1 LYEILETQLGA
12 AGWHK
17 GRNLEIDYRWGA
29 NDPARLVRNAEEL
42 VQSAPDVLLATGT
55 AALVPLHKA
64 TSTIPIV
71 FWGVSD
77 PVAQGFVN
85 SLAHPGGNLT
95 GFSSFEPS
103 IGTKWLQLLKD
114 VAPSVTNV
122 TVMFNPQTSP
132 YNAMWMRSIEAA
144 APAFGVVPVQG
155 SVHNDEDIRR
165 IVTLLGTKSGSG
177 LIVPSDS
184 FTFERERA
192 ELIGSL
198 ATSNR
203 LPGIYA
209 YPRFVH
215 AGGLIA
221 YGIDLAEQVRQ
232 AADYVDRILKGA
244 KAGELPIQAPTRYA
258 MTINLVTAK
267 ALGLSIPPHLLATAD
282 EIIE

>member
-1 LYEILETQLGA
+1 
-12 AGWHK
+12 
-17 GRNLEIDYRWGA
+17 
-29 NDPARLVRNAEEL
+29 
-42 VQSAPDVLLATGT
+42 
-55 AALVPLHKA
+55 
-64 TSTIPIV
+64 
-71 FWGVSD
+71 
-77 PVAQGFVN
+77 
-85 SLAHPGGNLT
+85 
-95 GFSSFEPS
+95 
-103 IGTKWLQLLKD
+103 
-114 VAPSVTNV
+114 
-122 TVMFNPQTSP
+122 
-132 YNAMWMRSIEAA
+132 
-144 APAFGVVPVQG
+144 
-155 SVHNDEDIRR
+155 
-165 IVTLLGTKSGSG
+165 
-177 LIVPSDS
+177 VPSDS
-184 FTFERERA
+184 FTWERERA